1 MTSQTET
8 IPFKVHPLSVIR
20 ILLEHYFCDE
30 LYQFNL
36 EEFEKEYKTLNYRIP
51 KPLIY
56 AINSFIQNLTEEQ
69 VDKITKQVTSATN
82 ITVDKAFI
90 RDFFD
95 AMITHPAFEQHCMEH
110 VEENLEREPIFDYAV
125 FDKTTKQLYQ
135 VPGLGEHSQ
144 TIKNILRRHPELDTL
159 DKQNDFI
166 MQDLVL
172 LGNFYGGPSAYTVH
186 RHQPPKYSLDE
197 YYERLYRFN
206 PVATIQKIV
215 TDINAKETLRPEDK
229 IYNYVII
236 DNHHEDWS
244 DNDYALFKNS
254 REEDFIR
261 DLVTYNL
268 LEAIPD
274 NLIEKYH
281 NLLELF
287 PSRDADNHYELN
299 FLDVRQFPI
308 IFNTDQS
315 YPTAKTLA
323 LTDIV

>member
-8 IPFKVHPLSVIR
+8 IPFKVHPQSIIR

-36 EEFEKEYKTLNYRIP
+36 DEFDKEYKTFNYRVP

-69 VDKITKQVTSATN
+69 IDSITKQITSATE
-82 ITVDKAFI
+82 ITVDKTFI

-95 AMITHPAFEQHCMEH
+95 AMIAHPEFEQHCLKH
-110 VEENLEREPIFDYAV
+110 VEENLDREPIFNYAV

-159 DKQNDFI
+159 NKQNDFI
-166 MQDLVL
+166 MNELVL
-172 LGNFYGGPSAYTVH
+172 LGNFYEGSGSYTVH
-186 RHQPPKYSLDE
+186 RHQPPNYSLDE
-197 YYERLYRFN
+197 YHDRLYRFN
-206 PVATIQKIV
+206 PLATIEQVLK
-215 TDINAKETLRPEDK
+215 DIQAKEPLADKDK

-236 DNHHEDWS
+236 DNLQENWS
-244 DNDYALFKNS
+244 ENDYALFKNAH
-254 REEDFIR
+254 EEEFIR

-274 NLIEKYH
+274 NLIEKYQS
-281 NLLELF
+281 LFELF
-287 PSRDADNHYELN
+287 PSRDSDNRYELN

-308 IFNTDQS
+308 VFNTDQP
-315 YPTAKTLA
+315 YVTHPNLA
-323 LTDIV
+323 VTDIV

>member
-8 IPFKVHPLSVIR
+8 IPFKVHPQSIIR

-36 EEFEKEYKTLNYRIP
+36 DEFDKEYKTFNYRVP

-69 VDKITKQVTSATN
+69 IDSITKQITSATE
-82 ITVDKAFI
+82 ITVDKTFI

-95 AMITHPAFEQHCMEH
+95 AMIAHPEFEQHCLKH
-110 VEENLEREPIFDYAV
+110 VEKNLDREPIFNYAV

-135 VPGLGEHSQ
+135 VQGLGEHQ
-144 TIKNILRRHPELDTL
+144 HTIKNILRRHPELDTL

-172 LGNFYGGPSAYTVH
+172 LGNFYKGSSSYTVN
-186 RHQPPKYSLDE
+186 RHQPPNYSLDE
-197 YYERLYRFN
+197 YHDRLYRFN
-206 PVATIQKIV
+206 PLATIEQVLK
-215 TDINAKETLRPEDK
+215 DIQAKEPLADEDK

-236 DNHHEDWS
+236 DNHHKDWS
-244 DNDYALFKNS
+244 DNDYALFKNAH
-254 REEDFIR
+254 EEEFIR

-274 NLIEKYH
+274 NLIEKYQS
-281 NLLELF
+281 LFELF
-287 PSRDADNHYELN
+287 PSRDTDNHYELN

-308 IFNTDQS
+308 IFNTDQP
-315 YPTAKTLA
+315 YVTHPNLA
-323 LTDIV
+323 VTDIV

>member
-8 IPFKVHPLSVIR
+8 IPFKVHPQSVIK

-36 EEFEKEYKTLNYRIP
+36 NEFEKEYKTFNYRVP

-56 AINSFIQNLTEEQ
+56 AINSFIYNLTEEQ
-69 VDKITKQVTSATN
+69 IDSITKKVTSATD
-82 ITVDKAFI
+82 ITVDKTFI
-90 RDFFD
+90 RQFFD
-95 AMITHPAFEQHCMEH
+95 AMITHPEFERRCLEH
-110 VEENLEREPIFDYAV
+110 IEENLEREPIFDYAV

-135 VPGLGEHSQ
+135 VTGLGEHQQ

-159 DKQNDFI
+159 EKQNNFI
-166 MQDLVL
+166 MNDLVL
-172 LGNFYGGPSAYTVH
+172 LGGFYGGSSAYTVH
-186 RHQPPKYSLDE
+186 RHQPPNYSLDE
-197 YYERLYRFN
+197 YYDRLYRFN
-206 PVATIQKIV
+206 PVTTIQKV
-215 TDINAKETLRPEDK
+215 LTDMQAKEPLTDENK
-229 IYNYVII
+229 IYNYVIF

-268 LEAIPD
+268 LEVIPD
-274 NLIEKYH
+274 NLMEKYQS
-281 NLLELF
+281 LF
-287 PSRDADNHYELN
+287 EVFPNRDPDNRYELN
-299 FLDVRQFPI
+299 FLEVRQFPI
-308 IFNTDQS
+308 IFNTDQP
-315 YPTAKTLA
+315 YPTAQTLA